1 MEGQF
6 LKHLERLLDEYGYP
20 CVVKKASDDVPF
32 EHLNFQFPPDSKNRE
47 RICILKVENDVLTV
61 PRSQVK
67 EAIESFIQLY
77 VILPF
82 SIEKST
88 VGEVARIVSFFN
100 KSLVTPGFVLDE
112 ASERV
117 FFRYAFFKPGAAI
130 EESTFI
136 SLIGTIQLWLDSFS
150 DSIEEVA
157 QGKGM
162 IEVIQEK
169 MKELLQPSGK

>member
-1 MEGQF
+1 MEDQC
-6 LKHLERLLDEYGYP
+6 LKRLETLLDEYGYP
-20 CVVKKASDDVPF
+20 CVVKEASNEVPF
-32 EHLNFQFPPDSKNRE
+32 EHLNFKFPPDNKNRE

-67 EAIESFIQLY
+67 EAVESFVQLY

-82 SIEKST
+82 TVEKGT
-88 VGEVARIVSFFN
+88 AGEVARLVSFFN
-100 KSLVTPGFVLDE
+100 KSLVTPGFVVDE

-130 EESTFI
+130 EEATFI
-136 SLIGTIQLWLDSFS
+136 SLVGTIQLWLDSFS

-157 QGKGM
+157 RGKGM
-162 IEVIQEK
+162 VEVIQEK
-169 MKELLQPSGK
+169 MKELLQSPAK